1 MPTLYLIDGN
11 SYLYRA
17 FYAIRG
23 LTASDGTPTNAVFG
37 FTNMIMKLL
46 KEKSPDYFAI
56 VFDMPGPTH
65 RHEMYKEYKAHRK
78 PMPDELRPQVPLI
91 KELVHAFNIPVIEK
105 SGYEADD
112 ILAHIAKDAESGGM
126 DVFIVTGDKDM
137 CQTVTPKIKLYDT
150 MKDKVTEEKDVIE
163 RYGVGPSRF
172 PEIIALMG
180 DASDNIPGAPG
191 IGEKTAVKLLKEFS
205 DIEELIEN
213 HTAIKNTRARNA
225 VAGNIDSIRLSKELA
240 TLHPEVP
247 MEITFEELEI
257 KEPDWKTIKE
267 HFRKYEFN
275 SLIRMLPDEQLPP
288 DEKTEYMT
296 ILDEKHLDKVLA
308 SVDNEIAIDTETTS
322 KSPML
327 AALVGI
333 SLSIKPDTAYYI
345 PIAHDYP
352 GVPEQLSKDLV
363 LRKIKSLLKNSK
375 IRKLGHNIKYD
386 YIVLKNEGICMQGIS
401 FDTMLASYLLNP
413 NKNNHNMT
421 DAAMDNLGI
430 KTISYSDVVGKDKKD
445 FSEVNVE
452 DATEYSG
459 EDAAVTLKLKNHFGP
474 ALDKEDLAKLF
485 HEIEVPLIEVLA
497 DMEMEGIKLDIPLM
511 ESFSIK
517 MESELGSVE
526 QRIYFIAGEEFNINS
541 PKQLQEIL
549 FEKLGLKPVKKTK
562 TGYSTNI
569 EVLEQLALVHELP
582 KEIIEYRGLS
592 KLKSTY
598 VDALPRLVN
607 PKTGRLHTSF
617 NQTITA
623 TGRLSSSDPN
633 LQNIPI
639 RSEWGKE
646 IRKAFIAEPGNLIL
660 SSDYS
665 QIELRIFAHLS
676 GDSHLVEV
684 FKNDGDIHTR
694 TASGLFGVEP
704 EKVSED
710 MRRKAKTV
718 NFGIIYGISPYGLS
732 RQLGIPADEAKHY
745 IDTYFAGFSGVKSY
759 IESLIQEASAAGFVS
774 TLFGRKR
781 AIPELQSTNRN
792 TKQFGERLATNT
804 PVQGS
809 AADIIKISMLNIWH
823 RLNKEKMKTKMLLQV
838 HDELLFEVPENEK
851 TKAEILVREE
861 MENAVKLSVPLKVD
875 IGIGKNWA
883 EAH

>member
-1 MPTLYLIDGN
+1 
-11 SYLYRA
+11 
-17 FYAIRG
+17 
-23 LTASDGTPTNAVFG
+23 
-37 FTNMIMKLL
+37 MIMKLL

-65 RHEMYKEYKAHRK
+65 RHETYEAYKAHRK

-91 KELVHAFNIPVIEK
+91 KELVQAFNIPIVEM

-112 ILAHIAKDAESGGM
+112 ILAIIARDAESTGI

-137 CQTVTPKIKLYDT
+137 CQAVSPKIKLYDT
-150 MKDKVTEEKDVIE
+150 MKDKITEEKDVIE
-163 RYGVGPSRF
+163 RYGVEPARF
-172 PEIIALMG
+172 PEILALMG

-191 IGEKTAVKLLKEFS
+191 IGEKTAVKLLKEFK
-205 DIEELIEN
+205 DIEDLIAN
-213 HTAIKNTRARNA
+213 HEKIKNTRARNA
-225 VAGNIDSIRLSKELA
+225 VAGNIENIRLSKELA
-240 TLHPEVP
+240 TLHPDVP
-247 MEITFEELEI
+247 LDIKVEDLGI
-257 KEPDWKTIKE
+257 KEPDWQTIKE
-267 HFRKYEFN
+267 HFRKYGFN
-275 SLIRMLPDEQLPP
+275 SLIKMLPDKIPADKQLPP
-288 DEKTEYMT
+288 DEKTEYIA
-296 ILDEKHLDKVLA
+296 ILDEKMLDTVLA
-308 SVDNEIAIDTETTS
+308 DVNDEIAIDTETTS

-327 AALVGI
+327 ADLVGI
-333 SLSIKPDTAYYI
+333 SLSIKPDKAYYI
-345 PIAHDYP
+345 PITHSYL
-352 GVPEQLSKDLV
+352 GVPGQLSMECV
-363 LRKIKSLLKNSK
+363 LNRIRPLLENSNIAK
-375 IRKLGHNIKYD
+375 MGHNIKYD
-386 YIVLKNEGICMQGIS
+386 YIVMKNTGIRMKGIA
-401 FDTMLASYLLNP
+401 FDTMLASYLMNP

-430 KTISYSDVVGKDKKD
+430 ETISFSNVVGKDIKD
-445 FSEVNVE
+445 FSEVPIE
-452 DATEYSG
+452 EATEYSG
-459 EDAAVTLKLKNHFGP
+459 EDAAVTLKLKNHFEP
-474 ALDKEDLAKLF
+474 ALKREDLSKLF
-485 HEIEVPLIEVLA
+485 YDMEVPLIEILA
-497 DMEMEGIKLDIPLM
+497 DMEMAGIKLDTPLM
-511 ESFSIK
+511 ESFSKK

-549 FEKLGLKPVKKTK
+549 FDKLGLKPVKKTK

-592 KLKSTY
+592 KLKNTY

-617 NQTITA
+617 NQTITS

-639 RSEWGKE
+639 RSEWGKK
-646 IRKAFIAEPGNLIL
+646 IRQAFIAEPGNLIL

-676 GDSHLVEV
+676 GDKHLLEV
-684 FKNDGDIHTR
+684 FANDGDIHTR
-694 TASGLFGVEP
+694 TAAGLFDVEP
-704 EKVSED
+704 EDVTDD
-710 MRRKAKTV
+710 MRRRAKTV

-745 IDTYFAGFSGVKSY
+745 IDTYFAGFSGVKIY
-759 IESLIQEASAAGFVS
+759 IDSLIQEAAANGYVK

-792 TKQFGERLATNT
+792 IKQLGERLATNT

-809 AADIIKISMLNIWH
+809 AADIIKVSMLHVWH
-823 RLNKEKMKTKMLLQV
+823 RLNKEKLKTKMLLQL
-838 HDELLFEVPENEK
+838 HDELLFEVPEDEK
-851 TKAEILVREE
+851 DTAEQLVREE